1 MKIFFS
7 VGAHGFPA
15 CRLAGNR
22 GQHAL
27 KIIKA
32 KRLSSFEITFVE
44 VVGAHGFPACR
55 QAGNRGQHALKDHKN
70 NKGYHIS

>member
-7 VGAHGFPA
+7 
-15 CRLAGNR
+15 
-22 GQHAL
+22 
-27 KIIKA
+27 
-32 KRLSSFEITFVE
+32 
-44 VVGAHGFPACR
+44 VGAHGFPACR